1 MHDWLV
7 RVQACP
13 QLPFCA
19 YDWEKPLSLYTP
31 VHFSFLA
38 PTWVTKFL
46 ASPSPACHPSPVIS
60 MSACSESFLW
70 VTLLL
75 CAPTAPSMMSL
86 RQRHIDPQLAL
97 GSQRLVES
105 CLALCGQEGEGSSYS
120 SRPRTALRQSH
131 SHSYGQFDAL
141 GLPPLSSAMSHPSI
155 YSAASSH
162 GPHSSSVATAP
173 HASHYHSSYFQPMDT
188 IPDLPYDA
196 NPDRP
201 HRCGSYGYR
210 FILLCLY
217 CASHLAWSWD
227 FVQNT

>member
-1 MHDWLV
+1 MQHEEIEWLV
-7 RVQACP
+7 SVQACP
-13 QLPFCA
+13 QLPFLCLFLRKA
-19 YDWEKPLSLYTP
+19 IEP
-31 VHFSFLA
+31 VHTCTFFLLG
-38 PTWVTKFL
+38 TKFL
-46 ASPSPACHPSPVIS
+46 ASPSPACHPSRVIS

-86 RQRHIDPQLAL
+86 RQRHTDPQLAL

-105 CLALCGQEGEGSSYS
+105 CLALCGQEGEGSSYL
-120 SRPRTALRQSH
+120 SRPRTALRQAH
-131 SHSYGQFDAL
+131 SQPFGQFDSL

-162 GPHSSSVATAP
+162 GPHSSSVANVP

-196 NPDRP
+196 SPERP
-201 HRCGSYGYR
+201 HRCASYEYC
-210 FILLCLY
+210 FILLCLF
-217 CASHLAWSWD
+217 CAFHLAWSRD
-227 FVQNT
+227 YFQIT